1 VTGLDG
7 IGAALIGGGFIGGA
21 HLETLRR
28 LGVPVRGIL
37 EATPELGAARAAAL
51 GLPRAYA
58 SLDDL
63 LADGSVAVVHVT
75 SPNALHFSQVAAVL
89 AAGRHVVCEKPLAV
103 STNESAQLVRLAA
116 EAGVV
121 NAIDHQV
128 RFYPLNQHLRQV
140 IAEGGLGAP
149 RLVSGRYLQDW
160 LLYESDW
167 NWRLVPEDGGGL
179 RAVADIGS
187 HWLDLVSF
195 LIGDRVAEVMADLTT
210 FIPIRHRP
218 VGPVM
223 TFESAGTSDTV
234 PVEIHTEDA
243 AAILLRFEGGARGCV
258 TISQLSPGR
267 KNSLTYQIDGVS
279 SAAAWDSEQPDQLWI
294 GHRDRPNEL
303 LLRDPGL
310 MRPAG
315 VAASRLPAG
324 HAEGFNDG
332 LRALFAAVYR
342 AVAAGGPPDAPDYP
356 TFADGHDVLL
366 VLDAVA
372 ESAASGTWTSVRRS
386 STRSIGHVVEDSLP

>member
-1 VTGLDG
+1 VAQLDG
-7 IGAALIGGGFIGGA
+7 IGAALIGGGFIGAA

-58 SLDDL
+58 NLKDL
-63 LADGSVAVVHVT
+63 LGDQSVDVVHVT
-75 SPNALHFSQVAAVL
+75 SPNALHYPQVAAVL
-89 AAGRHVVCEKPLAV
+89 AAGRHVVCEKPLAI
-103 STNESAQLVRLAA
+103 TTGESADLVRLAA

-121 NAIDHQV
+121 NAVNHQV

-140 IAEGGLGAP
+140 VAEGGLGTP
-149 RLVSGRYLQDW
+149 RLVSGRYFQDW
-160 LLYESDW
+160 LLFETDW

-195 LIGDRVAEVMADLTT
+195 LIGDRVAEVMADLAT

-218 VGPVM
+218 VGQVA
-223 TFESAGTSDTV
+223 TFSSGRSSDTE
-234 PVEIHTEDA
+234 PVEIHTEDTA
-243 AAILLRFEGGARGCV
+243 QILLRFEGGARGCV
-258 TISQLSPGR
+258 AISQVSPGR
-267 KNSLTYQIDGVS
+267 KNSLAYQIDGAS

-310 MRPAG
+310 MRAAG
-315 VAASRLPAG
+315 VAAARLPAG
-324 HAEGFNDG
+324 HAEGFNDAF
-332 LRALFAAVYR
+332 RALFAAVYR
-342 AVAAGGPPDAPDYP
+342 AVAAGGPPDSPDYP
-356 TFADGHDVLL
+356 TFADGHDILL

-372 ESAASGTWTSVRRS
+372 ESAATGTWTSVRRS
-386 STRSIGHVVEDSLP
+386 PDRSIGAILEVQPR